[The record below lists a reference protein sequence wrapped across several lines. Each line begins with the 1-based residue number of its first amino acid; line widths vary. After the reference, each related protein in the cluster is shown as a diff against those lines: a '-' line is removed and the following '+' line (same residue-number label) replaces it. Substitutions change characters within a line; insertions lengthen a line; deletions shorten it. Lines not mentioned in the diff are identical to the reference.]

1 MRCWAH
7 GHESQSSPHLLS
19 DSGCRSVPSAGARP
33 PSPGLQAGPKPVI
46 PLPGPQLWLPR
57 PLPPVTFSPQWGWGM
72 AGAFGGG
79 TGHGG
84 GGMGREGA
92 AARQTSHR
100 ASVLMKEGEGG
111 WGCGLHTLSLA
122 VPGGLTG
129 CRSARR
135 RACDPCH
142 GSSGSWSPPLL
153 GPTAW
158 ALYRDPER
166 HGGASPSLRPQ
177 FPHPSKEVSRL

>member
-1 MRCWAH
+1 MQICAFCGSQASQPRAPGWAQT
-7 GHESQSSPHLLS
+7 SYTTARPTAVAAKATSSRHLLPAV
-19 DSGCRSVPSAGARP
+19 GVGH
-33 PSPGLQAGPKPVI
+33 
-46 PLPGPQLWLPR
+46 
-57 PLPPVTFSPQWGWGM
+57 GWGLC
-72 AGAFGGG
+72 GG

-100 ASVLMKEGEGG
+100 ALVLMKEGEGG

-135 RACDPCH
+135 RVCDPCH

-153 GPTAW
+153 GPAAW
-158 ALYRDPER
+158 ALYGDPEL